1 MRHEAYDNFRVG
13 DVPRGTRFR
22 NPGYGPRGS
31 RSSAVHH
38 GRTLHGQHQ
47 PRQVPQQSA
56 KLLPFEAAFNL
67 LRDYVGS
74 EINQELTSA
83 EFIALLRSDEY
94 VVVRDCSMNESINT
108 GGLYWNGQSWEFSWF
123 VRSCRA
129 GEQIIQFK
137 LGNQRIDLI
146 SLNCLNAVEPKVTVT
161 FEFNRRVPPA
171 IPRRPVVSMTTTITS
186 SPDDY
191 RGQPTL
197 LMGAAGPR
205 YAGGD
210 LTIDVLGT
218 AGAGSVSSAAA
229 QSGGG
234 NCTPSCPTTPD
245 Q

>member
-1 MRHEAYDNFRVG
+1 MKRMTTSALAMSLVALASATPAMAQEAPGVQPFITAEHYMDNISLDKFRSN
-13 DVPRGTRFR
+13 PRSYFR
-22 NPGYGPRGS
+22 S
-31 RSSAVHH
+31 
-38 GRTLHGQHQ
+38 
-47 PRQVPQQSA
+47 
-56 KLLPFEAAFNL
+56 EAAFNL

-205 YAGGD
+205 DAGGD